1 MSGFLKKSLRVI
13 KGILIF
19 CGLYFGVVI
28 MGTQITAK
36 DAKDLVDHT
45 KIFLIG
51 SWCSMVSSDSE
62 MQYHCMSGVFSKG
75 ESQ

>member
-1 MSGFLKKSLRVI
+1 MTSRLKKTWRVL

-19 CGLYFGVVI
+19 FGLLTGIVV

-36 DAKDLVDHT
+36 DLDHT
-45 KIFLIG
+45 KIFLTG

-62 MQYHCMSGVFSKG
+62 MQHCMSGVFSKG
-75 ESQ
+75 KSQ

>member
-19 CGLYFGVVI
+19 CGLFFGVGI

-36 DAKDLVDHT
+36 DLDHT

-62 MQYHCMSGVFSKG
+62 MQHCMSGVFSKG
-75 ESQ
+75 EPQ